1 VHSNSHSNSL
11 GMVASCAGT
20 TKIARVGS
28 QVGGMERKLRAG
40 VRTEE
45 KLGCRPMYQIL

>member
-1 VHSNSHSNSL
+1 VHSNSHSNNFSAKS
-11 GMVASCAGT
+11 GVRWVGW
-20 TKIARVGS
+20 RGS
-28 QVGGMERKLRAG
+28 QVGGMERKLRVG